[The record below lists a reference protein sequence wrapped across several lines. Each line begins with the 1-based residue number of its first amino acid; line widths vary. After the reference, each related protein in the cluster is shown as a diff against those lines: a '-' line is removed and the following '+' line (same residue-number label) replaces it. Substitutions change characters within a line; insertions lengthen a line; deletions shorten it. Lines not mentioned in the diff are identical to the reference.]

1 MSPEMKHVMR
11 EEKSTKKEPV
21 VDPDTILTAEEE
33 KLLEESYKEQ
43 KEGKLLSSAEL
54 RKELGI

>member
-11 EEKSTKKEPV
+11 EEKSNKKEPV
-21 VDPDTILTAEEE
+21 AEPDTILTAEEE